1 MVSYSLLCVFT
12 IGCTIPKRDLFDSF
26 TMLALTE
33 NQEVSNVTYAILPLL
48 SVKELL
54 GVYIYCNR
62 VSRVLYNSLLLIKCF
77 LFSLTLTFTLATK

>member
-12 IGCTIPKRDLFDSF
+12 IGCTLPNRDLFDSF

-33 NQEVSNVTYAILPLL
+33 NKEVSYVTYTILPLL

-62 VSRVLYNSLLLIKCF
+62 VSRVLYTLCCLSNAFCF
-77 LFSLTLTFTLATK
+77 R